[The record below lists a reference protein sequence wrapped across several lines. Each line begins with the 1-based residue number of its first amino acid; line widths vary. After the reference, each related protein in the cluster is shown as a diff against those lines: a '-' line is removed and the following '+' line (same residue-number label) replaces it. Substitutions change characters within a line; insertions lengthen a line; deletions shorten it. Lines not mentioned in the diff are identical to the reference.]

1 MANQMD
7 AKSAKNIY
15 AQLCKVLD
23 KREWKYD
30 KLDDKLAVGF
40 IVRGEDIPMEFI
52 FNVDVER
59 QLVRLRSQLPFNF
72 AEDKRLEGAI
82 VTSRANCLLVDGYF
96 EYDITDGETSFKI
109 TTSCRDSIISDETIE
124 YMLQCALFV
133 VEEFNDKFMAVSK
146 GYLSVEQFLKDN

>member
-7 AKSAKNIY
+7 AKTAKNIY
-15 AQLCKVLD
+15 AQLCNVLD
-23 KREWKYD
+23 KRKWKYD
-30 KLDDKLAVGF
+30 KFDDKLAVSF
-40 IVRGEDIPMEFI
+40 TVKGEDIPMDFI
-52 FNVDVER
+52 FSVDDER
-59 QLVRLRSQLPFNF
+59 QLVRLKSPLTFNF

-82 VTSRANCLLVDGYF
+82 VTSRANCMLVDGYF
-96 EYDITDGETSFKI
+96 EYDITDGETAFKV